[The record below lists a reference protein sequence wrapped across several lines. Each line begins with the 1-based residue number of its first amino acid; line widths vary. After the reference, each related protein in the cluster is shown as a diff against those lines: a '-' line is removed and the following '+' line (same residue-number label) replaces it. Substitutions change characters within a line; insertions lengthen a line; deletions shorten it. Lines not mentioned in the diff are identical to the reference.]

1 MVPGIRRMAGV
12 LWPQVEGRG
21 IREVERE
28 FSKSGKARIVLN
40 PEKEEI
46 SLAMMVFLQRSWICE
61 CCRDKIC

>member
-46 SLAMMVFLQRSWICE
+46 SLAMMVFLQ
-61 CCRDKIC
+61 KY

>member
-12 LWPQVEGRG
+12 LWPGGNEGV
-21 IREVERE
+21 REVKRE

-46 SLAMMVFLQRSWICE
+46 SLAMMVFLQ
-61 CCRDKIC
+61 KY